1 MCIRDSPATNP
12 LLGFQGLQFLS
23 QLVAIPNV
31 AEDGQ
36 SSDDNV
42 DYTAKLTYLLNDN
55 ISVYGGIAT
64 GFKSSAWNLTG
75 NSLPSTAEIAA
86 LAAAGTPVPPNTSP
100 GQRYARPES
109 AEVYEL
115 GMKMRLPNGYLNITA
130 FKLSLIHI

>member
-1 MCIRDSPATNP
+1 MQAIQAGFPPAVAAAIGANPATNP

-86 LAAAGTPVPPNTSP
+86 LAAAGVTPGYV
-100 GQRYARPES
+100 
-109 AEVYEL
+109 
-115 GMKMRLPNGYLNITA
+115 RLSIGIEHPDDIIADIKQALA
-130 FKLSLIHI
+130 A